1 MTKDDTKFEN
11 NEEDISK
18 MEQKELDFECPNCG
32 KINQEE
38 VVFICNR
45 CDAKDLI
52 FKDGFYLCPAC
63 FEKKND
69 RFMCNTCD
77 SKDVKLK
84 SKL

>member
-1 MTKDDTKFEN
+1 MVKNNFKLET
-11 NEEDISK
+11 NEEEILKED
-18 MEQKELDFECPNCG
+18 QKQLEFECPNCG
-32 KINQEE
+32 KINQDD

-63 FEKKND
+63 FEKRND
-69 RFMCNTCD
+69 RFMCSICD
-77 SKDVKLK
+77 SKDIKLK

>member
-1 MTKDDTKFEN
+1 MTKDDSKFQI
-11 NEEDISK
+11 NEEEILK
-18 MEQKELDFECPNCG
+18 VVQKELEFECPNCG

-45 CDAKDLI
+45 CDTKDLI
-52 FKDGFYLCPAC
+52 FKNGFYLCPAC

-69 RFMCNTCD
+69 RFMCNICD
-77 SKDVKLK
+77 SKDVNLK